1 MTNAGLRLGKSWTSQ
16 YWLFPLGK
24 RVCLNIH
31 EFLNL
36 KEKIEIYVFS
46 ELSQFDTTKIPD
58 KLQKGK
64 GQTTYSLTLDSH
76 T

>member
-1 MTNAGLRLGKSWTSQ
+1 MLVSVLVNLERLNTD
-16 YWLFPLGK
+16 YF
-24 RVCLNIH
+24 LNIH

-58 KLQKGK
+58 KLLKGK

>member
-1 MTNAGLRLGKSWTSQ
+1 M
-16 YWLFPLGK
+16 
-24 RVCLNIH
+24 CLNIN

-58 KLQKGK
+58 KLLKGRDR
-64 GQTTYSLTLDSH
+64 QLISLTLDSH

>member
-1 MTNAGLRLGKSWTSQ
+1 M
-16 YWLFPLGK
+16 
-24 RVCLNIH
+24 CLNIR

-58 KLQKGK
+58 KLLKGK
-64 GQTTYSLTLDSH
+64 GKTTYFINLG
-76 T
+76 

>member
-1 MTNAGLRLGKSWTSQ
+1 M
-16 YWLFPLGK
+16 
-24 RVCLNIH
+24 CLNIH

-58 KLQKGK
+58 KLLKGK